1 MKNKIISIIGLSL
14 PLLSFAQFNFFGSR
28 GGSSY
33 GGGVSGYGGGGYG
46 GGSAVQA
53 PIRSISDVIRVLD
66 TLIGWG
72 QAILFVLVAVFVL
85 YAAYLFVLQQ
95 DVKSAKTVLIYAA
108 VGTAVAL
115 LSYAVVPVVCGLLG
129 TSC

>member
-1 MKNKIISIIGLSL
+1 
-14 PLLSFAQFNFFGSR
+14 R